1 MRQIT
6 HTPRLVKNE
15 MTLGELKAFI
25 AEADRSEIPDSALIE
40 VRVSGFATQRIRE
53 ISADDRHLADEKGIK
68 KR

>member
-6 HTPRLVKNE
+6 HTPRLVRNE

-25 AEADRSEIPDSALIE
+25 AAADRNEIPDDALIE
-40 VRVSGFATQRIRE
+40 VRTSGFATMRIRE
-53 ISADDRHLADEKGIK
+53 ISADDRHLATRGKA